1 MSQVKEISLIE
12 LPDYP
17 SLQQL
22 ARALWRNGST
32 RGAAVLIGAGFSRN
46 AILAGEDSA
55 KPPLW
60 ADLLNAMAFELYPDA
75 PDAAPTGALRI
86 AEEYRTYFG
95 QAALDDFIRVRF
107 PDTAWSPGP
116 LHTTLL
122 DLPWSDILT
131 TNWDTL
137 LERASFESWD
147 HTYDIIRTE
156 SDLPHARSPRIVK
169 LHGTI
174 GDPGPLI
181 FAEEDYRT
189 YPTKH
194 AAFVNLARQ
203 IFVENEL
210 CLLGFSGDDP
220 NFLEWV
226 GWVRDQLG
234 GKARRIYLVG
244 ALGLRPAKRKFL
256 ESLNIAPID
265 FAPLLGFM
273 NAAEKHEAASKLFF
287 DALAQAKP
295 LPAHDWHRSP
305 SSEYPLSQS
314 RSGEGDLYQ
323 RVRKD
328 DDFAAEIL
336 AKVAKKVEAD
346 RMSYPGWL
354 VCPSEIRRAIQDVP
368 DEAWCLRAGVLE
380 KFGVNPRAKIL
391 FEFVWRRKT
400 AFRPLG
406 RKLFDFVIKT
416 LEEGVGSLDK
426 DLRREFIVAV
436 MRDTR
441 LEHDAPSYDDLRS
454 LEERFGGEDEELRLE
469 ITYQRCLLARDKMD
483 LQVLLNELAQLR
495 SDTPIWK
502 LRQAALWSEVGHH
515 HHASKLIMEANDD
528 LDKSHRLDRTSLW
541 IKSRLGWA
549 NWFCQIKNLA
559 KISKSSTDARNRDFK
574 ELKIDPF
581 DEIDYFHT
589 SVREIQA
596 ARQESPEITPLFNL
610 GHYRESSPADQGEV
624 DESGALKRY
633 ELDQLT
639 EVVGIPTR
647 LNNADILATA
657 ITDIAKV
664 TYAKTSDWYV
674 FLIRGL
680 HSHYDKPFEKYFNR
694 IAIAQLSNDAAQQLI
709 LIVRECI
716 SFWIKRRSE
725 SQGQQEDCGFST
737 DRLRLLI
744 MVLSRLTVRMK
755 EEEASETFA
764 SALKLATDPNLSHY
778 WLLEAIGDLARQAA
792 NAISSNR
799 RGDLA
804 LASMIFPLSSEKEI
818 DPRFWPNPAGW
829 LWNSKP
835 HRAHD
840 DSAWGQRISQLV
852 AATRENQKS
861 REEASLRLT
870 YLALEGRLSESELA
884 SFGEALW
891 SITSDGEH
899 ALPVGT
905 NLLGSTFA
913 ELPAKVGIDSVA
925 RVRHNLF
932 EVDLSL
938 ILSPANP
945 ISSIVLGRNRSILQ
959 SMRNAYKLGIKPE
972 AKRAQEYFDLIT
984 SWEPQKADEV
994 DPFNFLVHYRR
1005 DIEALAGD
1013 LIGQVF
1019 LPELAITELNEQRR
1033 EKLFAFVFRSHS
1045 WSGLSGAVYF
1055 LVADPDKEDAIAKV
1069 IEKGIASSVH
1079 NRVANAAMALLKWVD
1094 VATARGIPPLPVSIT
1109 KKLIRLIEAKHE
1121 HGLNSLL
1128 YAALVL
1134 QRTKNLDLDNQ
1145 TALIAALSD
1154 LLEETKYDAVDI
1166 ETRKAVSISLVRAQ
1180 CIRLAAALTDAGHT
1194 DSVLI
1199 DWAREAELD
1208 PLPEVRFS
1216 LHEDDF
1222 MEN

>member
-1 MSQVKEISLIE
+1 MSLVREITPIG

-17 SLQQL
+17 ALQQL

-32 RGAAVLIGAGFSRN
+32 RGAAVLVGAGFSRN
-46 AILAGEDSA
+46 AILAGEDSV

-60 ADLLNAMAFELYPDA
+60 FDLLHAMASELYPDA
-75 PDAAPTGALRI
+75 LDAAPTGALRI

-122 DLPWSDILT
+122 SLPWSDILT

-137 LERASFESWD
+137 LERASSESWD

-265 FAPLLGFM
+265 FAPLLGSM
-273 NAAEKHEAASKLFF
+273 NAAQRHETASKLFF
-287 DALAQAKP
+287 EALAQAKP
-295 LPAHDWHRSP
+295 RPPHHWHRLP

-314 RSGEGDLYQ
+314 GPGVPDLYQ

-336 AKVAKKVEAD
+336 AQVAKIAEAD

-354 VCPSEIRRAIQDVP
+354 VCPSEIRRVIQHVP
-368 DEAWCLRAGVLE
+368 DEAWCLRAGVLG
-380 KFGVNPRAKIL
+380 KFGVNQRAKIL

-400 AFRPLG
+400 AFHPLG
-406 RKLFDFVIKT
+406 QELLGFLTEI
-416 LEEGVGSLDK
+416 LEDGAGLLDK
-426 DLRREFIVAV
+426 GLRREFIVALI
-436 MRDTR
+436 RDTR
-441 LEHDAPSYDDLRS
+441 LTHEAPTYDDLRS
-454 LEERFGGEDEELRLE
+454 LEERFGREDEELGLE

-483 LQVLLNELAQLR
+483 LQLLLDELAQLR
-495 SDTPIWK
+495 SDTPMWK
-502 LRQAALWSEVGHH
+502 LRQAALWAEVGHH

-549 NWFCQIKNLA
+549 NWLCQIKNLA
-559 KISKSSTDARNRDFK
+559 KVSKSSTDARNRDFK
-574 ELKIDPF
+574 ELKIDPS

-596 ARQESPEITPLFNL
+596 ARHESPEIMPLFNL
-610 GHYRESSPADQGEV
+610 GHYRESSRADRGEV
-624 DESGALKRY
+624 DESAALKRY

-647 LNNADILATA
+647 LNNVDLVATA
-657 ITDIAKV
+657 ITNIAKV
-664 TYAKTSDWYV
+664 TYAKTFDWYV

-709 LIVRECI
+709 LIVREGI
-716 SFWIKRRSE
+716 SFWIKRRDE
-725 SQGQQEDCGFST
+725 SHGQREDRGFST

-755 EEEASETFA
+755 EEEASEAFA
-764 SALKLATDPNLSHY
+764 FALKLAADQNLCHH
-778 WLLEAIGDLARQAA
+778 WLLEAIGDLVRQAA
-792 NAISSNR
+792 NAIPSNR

-804 LASMIFPLSSEKEI
+804 LASLSFPLSSEKGIE
-818 DPRFWPNPAGW
+818 PRFWPNPAAW
-829 LWNSKP
+829 LWNCKP
-835 HRAHD
+835 HRAQD
-840 DSAWGQRISQLV
+840 DTAWALRISQLV

-870 YLALEGRLSESELA
+870 YLALEGSLSESELA

-891 SITSDGEH
+891 SITGDGEH

-905 NLLGSTFA
+905 NLLDSTFA
-913 ELPAKVGIDSVA
+913 ELPGKEGIDPAA
-925 RVRHNLF
+925 RVRHQLF
-932 EVDLSL
+932 EADLGL
-938 ILSPANP
+938 ILSPAPP
-945 ISSIVLGRNRSILQ
+945 ISSIDLGVNRSIMH

-972 AKRAQEYFDLIT
+972 AKKAQEYFDLVT
-984 SWEPQKADEV
+984 CWEPPKADDIE
-994 DPFNFLVHYRR
+994 PFTSLVQYRR

-1019 LPELAITELNEQRR
+1019 LPELAVTELTEQRR
-1033 EKLFAFVFRSHS
+1033 ERLLEFVFRSHS
-1045 WSGLSGAVYF
+1045 WSGLSGAPYF
-1055 LVADPDKEDAIAKV
+1055 LAAHPDKEEAVAKV

-1079 NRVANAAMALLKWVD
+1079 SRVANAVMALLTWVD
-1094 VATARGIPPLPVSIT
+1094 VATTRGIPPLPNSVT
-1109 KKLIRLIEAKHE
+1109 KKLIHLIDAKHE
-1121 HGLNSLL
+1121 QGLHALL
-1128 YAALVL
+1128 HAASVL
-1134 QRTKNLDLDNQ
+1134 QRAKKLDPDNQ

-1154 LLEETKYDAVDI
+1154 LFEDTKYDAVDI

-1180 CIRLAAALTDAGHT
+1180 CVRLATTLRDAGHS
-1194 DSVLI
+1194 DSVLL

-1216 LHEDDF
+1216 LHGDDLMED
-1222 MEN
+1222 

>member
-17 SLQQL
+17 ALQQL

-32 RGAAVLIGAGFSRN
+32 RGAAVLVGAGFSRN
-46 AILAGEDSA
+46 AILAGEDSV

-60 ADLLNAMAFELYPDA
+60 TDLLHAMASELYPDA
-75 PDAAPTGALRI
+75 PGAAPTGALRI

-122 DLPWSDILT
+122 GLPWSDILT

-137 LERASFESWD
+137 LERASSESWD

-265 FAPLLGFM
+265 FAPFLGST
-273 NAAEKHEAASKLFF
+273 NAAQKHEAASKLFF
-287 DALAQAKP
+287 EALAQAKP
-295 LPAHDWHRSP
+295 LPVHHWHRSP

-314 RSGEGDLYQ
+314 GSGGADLYQ

-336 AKVAKKVEAD
+336 AKVSKIAEAD

-354 VCPSEIRRAIQDVP
+354 VCPSEIRRVIHRVP

-400 AFRPLG
+400 AFHPLG
-406 RKLFDFVIKT
+406 KELLDFVTKI
-416 LEEGVGSLDK
+416 LEEGAGSLDK
-426 DLRREFIVAV
+426 DLRREFIVAL

-441 LEHDAPSYDDLRS
+441 LTHDAPSYDDLRS

-483 LQVLLNELAQLR
+483 LQVLLNELAHLR

-502 LRQAALWSEVGHH
+502 LRQAALWSEVGRH

-528 LDKSHRLDRTSLW
+528 LDKSHRLDRTSFW

-549 NWFCQIKNLA
+549 NWLYQIKNLA
-559 KISKSSTDARNRDFK
+559 RASKTSADARNRDFK
-574 ELKIDPF
+574 ELKIDPSE
-581 DEIDYFHT
+581 EIDHFHT
-589 SVREIQA
+589 SAREIQA
-596 ARQESPEITPLFNL
+596 ARHESPEIMPLFNL
-610 GHYRESSPADQGEV
+610 GHYRESSRADRGEV
-624 DESGALKRY
+624 DESAALKRY

-647 LNNADILATA
+647 LNNVDLIATA
-657 ITDIAKV
+657 ITNIAKV
-664 TYAKTSDWYV
+664 THAKTSDWYV

-680 HSHYDKPFEKYFNR
+680 HSQYDKPFEKYFNR

-709 LIVRECI
+709 LIVREGI
-716 SFWIKRRSE
+716 SFWIKRRGE
-725 SQGQQEDCGFST
+725 SHGQPEDWGFST

-755 EEEASETFA
+755 EEEASEAFA
-764 SALKLATDPNLSHY
+764 FALKLATDPNLSHH
-778 WLLEAIGDLARQAA
+778 WLLDAIGDLARQAVY
-792 NAISSNR
+792 AIPSNR

-804 LASMIFPLSSEKEI
+804 VASITFPLSSEKGIE
-818 DPRFWPNPAGW
+818 PRFWPNPVGW

-835 HRAHD
+835 HRAPD

-861 REEASLRLT
+861 REEASLRLA
-870 YLALEGRLSESELA
+870 YLALEGSLSESESA

-891 SITSDGEH
+891 SITGEGEY
-899 ALPVGT
+899 ALPVRT
-905 NLLGSTFA
+905 NLLDSTFA
-913 ELPAKVGIDSVA
+913 ELPAKEGIDPAA
-925 RVRHNLF
+925 RVRHQLF
-932 EVDLSL
+932 EVDLGL
-938 ILSPANP
+938 ILSPARP
-945 ISSIVLGRNRSILQ
+945 ISSIDLGENRSIMQ

-984 SWEPQKADEV
+984 SWEPPKADDV
-994 DPFNFLVHYRR
+994 DPFTSLVHYRR

-1019 LPELAITELNEQRR
+1019 LPELAVTELTDQRS
-1033 EKLFAFVFRSHS
+1033 EKLLAFVFRTHS
-1045 WSGLSGAVYF
+1045 WSGLSGATYF
-1055 LVADPDKEDAIAKV
+1055 IAADPDKGDSVAKI

-1079 NRVANAAMALLKWVD
+1079 NRVANAVMALLTWVD
-1094 VATARGIPPLPVSIT
+1094 VATARGIPPPPNSIT
-1109 KKLIRLIEAKHE
+1109 KKLIQLIEAKHE
-1121 HGLNSLL
+1121 QGLHSLL

-1134 QRTKNLDLDNQ
+1134 QRAKKLDSDSQ

-1154 LLEETKYDAVDI
+1154 LFEDTKYEAVDI
-1166 ETRKAVSISLVRAQ
+1166 ETRKAVSISLVRGQ
-1180 CIRLAAALTDAGHT
+1180 CVRLAAALKDAGHA
-1194 DSVLI
+1194 DSVLL
-1199 DWAREAELD
+1199 DWSREAEFD
-1208 PLPEVRFS
+1208 ALPEVRFS
-1216 LHEDDF
+1216 LHGDDLMED
-1222 MEN
+1222 